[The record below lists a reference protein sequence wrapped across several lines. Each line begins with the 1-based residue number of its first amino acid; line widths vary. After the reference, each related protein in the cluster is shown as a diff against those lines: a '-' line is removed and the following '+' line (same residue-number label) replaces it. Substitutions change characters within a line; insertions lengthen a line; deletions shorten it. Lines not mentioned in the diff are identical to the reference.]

1 MRMGMVVFAAALA
14 LAGCGGG
21 GNQQAAAL
29 LACPTPGLLP
39 DAVDLT
45 RYRGGQGDMTALM
58 LDARITG
65 IVNGRCTE
73 SRERRGISMQFSVAL
88 SVERGPAAEGRQAE
102 LPLVIAVLESG
113 GQVLRRQVVTQVV
126 SFPASGRANIASE
139 AVELVLPVSQA
150 RRATDYQVV
159 VGFLLNEQELAANR
173 RRGPR

>member
-1 MRMGMVVFAAALA
+1 M
-14 LAGCGGG
+14 
-21 GNQQAAAL
+21 
-29 LACPTPGLLP
+29 
-39 DAVDLT
+39 
-45 RYRGGQGDMTALM
+45 
-58 LDARITG
+58 
-65 IVNGRCTE
+65 
-73 SRERRGISMQFSVAL
+73 
-88 SVERGPAAEGRQAE
+88 
-102 LPLVIAVLESG
+102 IAVLESG

>member
-14 LAGCGGG
+14 LAGCGG

-45 RYRGGQGDMTALM
+45 RYRGGQGDLTTLTV
-58 LDARITG
+58 DARITG
-65 IVNGRCTE
+65 IVNGECSEARD
-73 SRERRGISMQFSVAL
+73 RRALTMRFSVAM
-88 SVERGPAAEGRQAE
+88 SAERGPAAEGRQTDI
-102 LPLVIAVLESG
+102 PLVIAVLDRG
-113 GQVLRRQVVTQVV
+113 GQVLRRQVVTQQV

-139 AVELVLPVSQA
+139 AVELVLPVSPTRLA
-150 RRATDYQVV
+150 ADYQVV

>member
-21 GNQQAAAL
+21 NQQAAAL
-29 LACPTPGLLP
+29 LACPTPGLLR

-58 LDARITG
+58 VDARITG
-65 IVNGRCTE
+65 IVNGRCAE
-73 SRERRGISMQFSVAL
+73 SRERRGLSMQFSVAL
-88 SVERGPAAEGRQAE
+88 TAERGPAAEARQAE
-102 LPLVIAVLESG
+102 LPLVIAVLDRD
-113 GQVLRRQVVTQVV
+113 GQVLRRQVVTQLV
-126 SFPASGRANIASE
+126 SFPATGRAQIASE
-139 AVELVLPVSQA
+139 PVELVLPVTAS
-150 RRATDYQVV
+150 RRAGDYQVV